1 MAPSN
6 LNQVFVANDISDT
19 TNGTILDGST
29 FLVNAA
35 PAASLIGVW
44 NVATGAYLTTSMMA
58 TTVNGPLQIVQTM
71 PSGTNPIASP
81 LIERKDIKRI
91 KYTPYAAS
99 QRHTIAATF
108 SATVPTGATYLVKA
122 AIRTAPTAYAGF
134 DQLSPSA
141 LDLSGGGKVFPLLGN
156 FSAGR
161 NLLHIVEIA
170 AGTTAANCGIAVT
183 NAIQADPVLSSLF
196 TVSDNGSG
204 VVTIVARHAGVIFD
218 VVAANTVSETSVIST
233 STTGFDAGSGN
244 YWQVLSD
251 EKSQRARYG
260 NFNRMYFPIGFPEF
274 AVSGNTYE
282 VVEITY
288 ATGWPS
294 STGIA
299 RAGEL
304 NTIKIYNK
312 VAAEGATKADIVF
325 LGSDASDW
333 GTGPVEILF

>member
-6 LNQVFVANDISDT
+6 LNQVFVANDITDT

-35 PAASLIGVW
+35 PTASLIGVW

-58 TTVNGPLQIVQTM
+58 AIGPIQIVQTM

-81 LIERKDIKRI
+81 IINVKDIKRI
-91 KYTPYAAS
+91 KYTQYAAS
-99 QRHTIAATF
+99 VRHSAAINVGTP
-108 SATVPTGATYLVKA
+108 AAKDITVKI

-134 DQLSPSA
+134 DQLSPAA

-161 NLLHIVEIA
+161 TLLSLEVTAAEHASTEATLYDQVIAKIA
-170 AGTTAANCGIAVT
+170 ANPTLTA
-183 NAIQADPVLSSLF
+183 LF
-196 TVSDNGSG
+196 TTTDNGTDM
-204 VVTIVARHAGVIFD
+204 VLTARHAGVVFD
-218 VVAANTVSETSVIST
+218 VIFTYSDGSGTLAAPAM
-233 STTGFDAGSGN
+233 TGFDAGAGN
-244 YWQVLSD
+244 YWQALSD

-260 NFNRMYFPIGFPEF
+260 NHNRMYFPIGFPEF

-282 VVEITY
+282 VIEISY
-288 ATGWPS
+288 AHSHPS

-304 NTIKIYNK
+304 NTIKIYSK
-312 VAAEGATKADIVF
+312 VVAAANTVADTVF
-325 LGSDASDW
+325 LGASAANW
-333 GTGPVEILF
+333 GSTNTELLF